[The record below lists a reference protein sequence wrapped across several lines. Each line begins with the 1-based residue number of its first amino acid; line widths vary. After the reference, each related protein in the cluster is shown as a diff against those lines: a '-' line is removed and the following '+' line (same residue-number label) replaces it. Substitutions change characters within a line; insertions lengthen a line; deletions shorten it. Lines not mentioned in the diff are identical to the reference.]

1 MPNGAKANA
10 IRLLAPTL
18 PPARETPSG
27 TRHIFGLP
35 RPDQCFRIHD
45 LDPLDSVENEQR
57 TRSLMRKLS
66 LRVEAEILWP
76 EHSSSDDAKR
86 WENPFLPSG
95 YAYLFQFVGHDIVN
109 TTAPFSSVT
118 RKDGLSANARR
129 SALRLETLYG
139 DGPTTARFA
148 YEPSDH
154 HDGERVRLRL
164 GRIQRDDRTIDAACP
179 FRDIARAPRDETGV
193 IRPRELTEPLIA
205 DSRNDAHAI
214 LSQLTSV
221 FALLHNGIV
230 TGLEDA
236 EPAGR
241 RTPAHA
247 HALFAKA
254 RTLCARAYRSVVRND
269 LLRRLLDPAT
279 YRVYESGFLLDAA
292 AIAEAG
298 WKAPLEFSQG
308 AIRFGH
314 AMVRDEY
321 RINDGATNDLIENLA
336 KTSLADP
343 QNMPLNE
350 SWVVQWSHFFEMG
363 DGRKPN
369 LSKRI
374 GPHYSSGLTSERIF
388 PAIDDSRRFGLAYR
402 DLLSSAFSGLW
413 SLRSL
418 IEEIRRRRPAFVD
431 ASRLLDDHAWR
442 QSELAEWLRKQRAF
456 GGLDA
461 DDIAA
466 ISRDPPLSFFVQWE
480 AMREA
485 DGLRLGPL
493 GSIIVAETI
502 FAALATPINE
512 QGGRAGDIIIEPDD
526 FGSPYRTQFTR
537 LSQVQTM
544 PDLISFVRDVCGL
557 SHAIPAF
564 A

>member
-1 MPNGAKANA
+1 MPNGGKANT
-10 IRLLAPTL
+10 IRLLSPTL
-18 PPARETPSG
+18 PPAREIPSG
-27 TRHIFGLP
+27 TRHIFGSP

-45 LDPLDSVENEQR
+45 YDPLDTLEDQNR
-57 TRSLMRKLS
+57 ARSLMRKLS
-66 LRVEAEILWP
+66 LRVEAEISWR
-76 EHSSSDDAKR
+76 EHNSYDAKR

-95 YAYLFQFVGHDIVN
+95 YAYLFQFVGHDLVN
-109 TTAPFSSVT
+109 TTAPFSSVP
-118 RKDGLSANARR
+118 RNDALSANARR

-148 YEPSDH
+148 YEPSDR

-164 GRIQRDDRTIDAACP
+164 GRIQRDDRTIDAGCP
-179 FRDIARAPRDETGV
+179 FRDIARAPRDETGA

-230 TGLEDA
+230 TGLEGS

-241 RTPAHA
+241 RPAHA

-254 RTLCARAYRSVVRND
+254 RTLCARAYRRVVEKD
-269 LLRRLLDPAT
+269 LLRRLLDPAV
-279 YRVYESGFLLDAA
+279 YRAYESGFLLDATA
-292 AIAEAG
+292 TAAG

-343 QNMPLNE
+343 RNMPLNE

-374 GPHYSSGLTSERIF
+374 GPHYSSGLASERIF
-388 PAIDDSRRFGLAYR
+388 PAIDDSHRFGLAYR

-418 IEEIRRRRPAFVD
+418 IEEIRSRRPEFVH

-442 QSELAEWLRKQRAF
+442 QWEIAHWLREQRAF

-461 DDIAA
+461 EDISA
-466 ISRDPPLSFFVQWE
+466 ISRDPPLCFFVQWE

-493 GSIIVAETI
+493 GSIIVAETV

-512 QGGRAGDIIIEPDD
+512 QFGRSGDISIEPDE
-526 FGSPYRTQFTR
+526 FGTVHRTQFER

-557 SHAIPAF
+557 SHAVPAF

>member
-1 MPNGAKANA
+1 MPHGSKANA
-10 IRLLAPTL
+10 IRLLSPNL
-18 PPARETPSG
+18 SPAREIPSG
-27 TRHIFGLP
+27 TRHILGSP
-35 RPDQCFRIHD
+35 QSNQCFRIHD
-45 LDPLDSVENEQR
+45 IDPLESLENQNITR
-57 TRSLMRKLS
+57 TLMRKLS
-66 LRVEAEILWP
+66 LRVEAEVKWRDQP
-76 EHSSSDDAKR
+76 VQGVR
-86 WENPFLPSG
+86 NWENPFLPSG
-95 YAYLFQFVGHDIVN
+95 YAYLFQFVGHDLVN
-109 TTAPFSSVT
+109 TTAPYSSVT
-118 RKDGLSANARR
+118 RNDALSANARR
-129 SALRLETLYG
+129 SAMRLETLYG
-139 DGPTTARFA
+139 DGPTATRFA
-148 YEPSDH
+148 YESSDRY
-154 HDGERVRLRL
+154 DGERVRLRL
-164 GRIQRDDRTIDAACP
+164 GRIQRDDRTIDAGCP

-193 IRPRELTEPLIA
+193 IRQRELTEPLIA
-205 DSRNDAHAI
+205 DPRNDAHAI

-230 TGLEDA
+230 NGLEAA

-247 HALFAKA
+247 YALFAKA
-254 RTLCARAYRSVVRND
+254 RSSSARAYRSVVRND
-269 LLRRLLDPAT
+269 LLRRLLDPAI
-279 YRVYESGFLLDAA
+279 YRAYESGFLLDAA
-292 AIAEAG
+292 AVAEPG

-321 RINDGATNDLIENLA
+321 RINDGAMNDLLENLV

-350 SWVVQWSHFFEMG
+350 SWVVQWSHFFEMDG
-363 DGRKPN
+363 GRKPN

-388 PAIDDSRRFGLAYR
+388 PAIDDTRRFGLAYR

-418 IEEIRRRRPAFVD
+418 IEEIRTRRPEFVR
-431 ASRLLDDHAWR
+431 ASRLLDDHLWR
-442 QSELAEWLRKQRAF
+442 QSELADWLRERRAF

-461 DDIAA
+461 DDITA
-466 ISRDPPLSFFVQWE
+466 ISRDPPLSFYVQWE

-485 DGLRLGPL
+485 DGLRLGPV
-493 GSIIVAETI
+493 GSIIVAETV
-502 FAALATPINE
+502 FAALATPIDE
-512 QGGRAGDIIIEPDD
+512 QGRDGAIAIEPNDVGNAYQAS
-526 FGSPYRTQFTR
+526 FER

-557 SHAIPAF
+557 SHSVPAF